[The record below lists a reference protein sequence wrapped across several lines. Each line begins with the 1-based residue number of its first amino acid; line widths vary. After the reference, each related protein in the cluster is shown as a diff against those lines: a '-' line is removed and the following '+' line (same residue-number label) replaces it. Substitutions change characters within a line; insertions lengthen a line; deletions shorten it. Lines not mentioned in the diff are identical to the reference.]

1 MGKLI
6 FRFIFILSIL
16 LNLSMAVHFFKSN
29 SSSKSTEFALNLTKQ
44 QKEKMTKIRLVSHK
58 KNEQIKIL
66 IKRCQEKMIADL
78 KAEEVNKEKVFAH
91 IRDINT
97 LQEKIQQNTI
107 EEILQ
112 VKKFLNHHQCECLL
126 DGLNAKFS
134 AATKICSK
142 ECCHPEKK
150 TAREKTD
157 G

>member
-16 LNLSMAVHFFKSN
+16 LNLSMAVHFFKDN
-29 SSSKSTEFALNLTKQ
+29 FKTNKAEFALNLTKQ
-44 QKEKMTKIRLVSHK
+44 QKEKMAEIHLVSHK
-58 KNEQIKIL
+58 KNEQIKIQ
-66 IKRCQEKMIADL
+66 IKRCQEKMITDL
-78 KAEEVNKEKVFAH
+78 KAVEVDKDKIFAH
-91 IRDINT
+91 LRDISA

-107 EEILQ
+107 EEILAL
-112 VKKFLNHHQCECLL
+112 KKFLHHHQCECLI
-126 DGLNAKFS
+126 DGLQAKLA

-150 TAREKTD
+150 TARENTD

>member
-1 MGKLI
+1 LGKLI

-29 SSSKSTEFALNLTKQ
+29 FNTKSTEFALNLTKQ
-44 QKEKMTKIRLVSHK
+44 QKERMTKIRLVSHK
-58 KNEQIKIL
+58 KNEQIKIQ

-78 KAEEVNKEKVFAH
+78 KAVEVNKENVFAH
-91 IRDINT
+91 IRDINA

-112 VKKFLNHHQCECLL
+112 VKKFLNHNQCECLI
-126 DGLNAKFS
+126 DGLHAKLS

-142 ECCHPEKK
+142 ECCNPEKK